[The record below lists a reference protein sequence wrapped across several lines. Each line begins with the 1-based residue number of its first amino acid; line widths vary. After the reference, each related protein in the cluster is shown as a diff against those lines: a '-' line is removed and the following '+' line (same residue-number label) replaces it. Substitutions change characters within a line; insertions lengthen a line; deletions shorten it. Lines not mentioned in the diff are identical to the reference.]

1 MNNGTIIGASP
12 TDNYLLVGLAVLLI
26 STMLAVIH
34 KRRNNAAAVEDEKK
48 KEQLAKASFRVRK
61 SNLMSIAGRGGVR
74 RNNRKKKQPRLNR
87 DQLITGG
94 ESDKAAASWYEWLM
108 SSFFMHMMARLLSI
122 ISFGYLQ
129 LLDDASTTNTT
140 QSSSQQ
146 QQRNTG
152 SRRNKKRANLEG
164 YYDNIAVVGL
174 DCEMVGGGRNGM
186 KSLLARCSV
195 VTLDHIPAQ
204 AIDNNKSQLES
215 LQNLTSLNQNLV
227 VLYDKYVIPKEKIT
241 DYRTEWSGITKSTY
255 SNNNTNSSIPIVS
268 FQQCQNEITQLFAS
282 ISNKKVMVVGHALEN
297 DFEALEITHPI
308 SLVRDTAFFV
318 PYMRQVRTKLYS
330 RKLSALSSEELG
342 IDIQQS
348 SEHPPPL
355 EDEGSDGVS
364 MIQNDSMVG
373 HSSVEDAAAAL
384 RLYWNRCIEWEHSL
398 GYPLSSSGGGG
409 VAATSEWDPLSMYL
423 DGCNLPVAMRGV
435 DFKELFANPPQ
446 DRDDASNEN
455 SSTTDQPRS
464 FSITSRKRDKGNVLT
479 TDWMPVFLSALSPNA
494 TPKLDKVSILW
505 DGAKYR
511 DILKSNNG
519 KQKHQRR
526 AFSSEMSDSI
536 VAEITK
542 DGDTV
547 DDVLFDRLCGS
558 DEAAVAE
565 SRSHQQ
571 IIPLSKAVNILSFD
585 TANQTS
591 ALAEDSLSHYVVIR
605 RKGGGSKTHRR
616 LFDKLHLRRPD
627 EGAVCLSGLTNKLQ
641 RHSWK
646 LARELQR
653 EKGIEKVIECE
664 LRRRQD
670 LKHLVV
676 TDDVYLTERLMRSHD
691 VVVLSFMQ
699 FSNKF

>member
-1 MNNGTIIGASP
+1 M
-12 TDNYLLVGLAVLLI
+12 
-26 STMLAVIH
+26 
-34 KRRNNAAAVEDEKK
+34 KK
-48 KEQLAKASFRVRK
+48 KEELAKASFRVRK
-61 SNLMSIAGRGGVR
+61 SNLMSIAGRGVR
-74 RNNRKKKQPRLNR
+74 RKEKKQKQPRLNR

-94 ESDKAAASWYEWLM
+94 ESDKMGTSWYTWLM
-108 SSFFMHMMARLLSI
+108 SSFMYVMARLLSI
-122 ISFGYLQ
+122 MSFGYLQ
-129 LLDDASTTNTT
+129 LLDDAST
-140 QSSSQQ
+140 QSSSQSE
-146 QQRNTG
+146 QRNVSSG
-152 SRRNKKRANLEG
+152 RNKKRTTLEG

-174 DCEMVGGGRNGM
+174 DCEMVGGGRNGT

-204 AIDNNKSQLES
+204 VIDNNNSQS
-215 LQNLTSLNQNLV
+215 DSRQKLTSLNQNLV

-255 SNNNTNSSIPIVS
+255 SVKNNKSSIPIVS

-282 ISNKKVMVVGHALEN
+282 ISNKKVIVVGHALEN

-342 IDIQQS
+342 IDIQQQQQQS
-348 SEHPPPL
+348 FESPPPL
-355 EDEGSDGVS
+355 EDEDGGGAS

-398 GYPLSSSGGGG
+398 GYPLSSGSDGG
-409 VAATSEWDPLSMYL
+409 AATTAEWAPLSMYL

-435 DFKELFANPPQ
+435 DFKELFAHPPLE
-446 DRDDASNEN
+446 RDGDSISNN
-455 SSTTDQPRS
+455 NNTTDKSRS
-464 FSITSRKRDKGNVLT
+464 FSITSRKRDNGNVHT
-479 TDWMPVFLSALSPNA
+479 IDWMPVFLSALSPNA
-494 TPKLDKVSILW
+494 TPKLERVSILW

-511 DILKSNNG
+511 DILKNGNG
-519 KQKHQRR
+519 KQKQQRR
-526 AFSSEMSDSI
+526 VFNSDKSDSI
-536 VAEITK
+536 IVEITK

-547 DDVLFDRLCGS
+547 DDVLFDRLCCL
-558 DEAAVAE
+558 EETAVE
-565 SRSHQQ
+565 KSRRHRQ
-571 IIPLSKAVNILSFD
+571 IIPLSKAVDILSLD
-585 TANQTS
+585 TSTQTS
-591 ALAEDSLSHYVVIR
+591 VHAEDGLSHYIVIR

-670 LKHLVV
+670 LKYLVV
-676 TDDVYLTERLMRSHD
+676 TDDVYLTERLMRSHA
-691 VVVLSFMQ
+691 VIVLSFMQ
-699 FSNKF
+699 FSNMF

>member
-1 MNNGTIIGASP
+1 
-12 TDNYLLVGLAVLLI
+12 
-26 STMLAVIH
+26 MLAIFH
-34 KRRNNAAAVEDEKK
+34 KKRRNNGAAAVEDVVKK

-61 SNLMSIAGRGGVR
+61 SNLMSIAGRGVR
-74 RNNRKKKQPRLNR
+74 RENKKKRWQQPRLNR
-87 DQLITGG
+87 DQLIVGD
-94 ESDKAAASWYEWLM
+94 ESSDKEAESWYGWLM
-108 SSFFMHMMARLLSI
+108 SSFMYVMARVLSI

-129 LLDDASTTNTT
+129 LLDDIST
-140 QSSSQQ
+140 QSSTRQKEQIISKE
-146 QQRNTG
+146 
-152 SRRNKKRANLEG
+152 RNKNRTSLEG

-174 DCEMVGGGRNGM
+174 DCEMVGGGRHGM

-195 VTLDHIPAQ
+195 VTLDHIPVQ
-204 AIDNNKSQLES
+204 AISGSNSQPGS
-215 LQNLTSLNQNLV
+215 QQNLTSLNQNLV

-255 SNNNTNSSIPIVS
+255 SKNNNNNNNSSIPIVS
-268 FQQCQNEITQLFAS
+268 FQKCQNEITQLFAS
-282 ISNKKVMVVGHALEN
+282 ISNKNVMVVGHALEN
-297 DFEALEITHPI
+297 DFDVLEITHPI
-308 SLVRDTAFFV
+308 SLIRDTAFFV

-330 RKLSALSSEELG
+330 RKLSVLSSEELG

-348 SEHPPPL
+348 SSSSSLSEHPPPL
-355 EDEGSDGVS
+355 EDENGGGGVS
-364 MIQNDSMVG
+364 MIQNDSKVG

-384 RLYWNRCIEWEHSL
+384 RLYWNRCIEWERSL
-398 GYPLSSSGGGG
+398 GYPLSDRDGA
-409 VAATSEWDPLSMYL
+409 VAPSNWSPLSMYL

-435 DFKELFANPPQ
+435 DFKELFATPPH
-446 DRDDASNEN
+446 DTGDDCDLNT
-455 SSTTDQPRS
+455 TTDEPRS
-464 FSITSRKRDKGNVLT
+464 FSITSRKRDNTSVHT

-494 TPKLDKVSILW
+494 TPKLEKVSILW

-511 DILKSNNG
+511 DILKSSNG

-526 AFSSEMSDSI
+526 LFSSDISDSI

-547 DDVLFDRLCGS
+547 DDVLFERLCCS
-558 DEAAVAE
+558 EEAVGAAK

-571 IIPLSKAVNILSFD
+571 IIPLRKAVDILNID
-585 TANQTS
+585 TS
-591 ALAEDSLSHYVVIR
+591 AQTNINAEDSLSHYIVIR

-646 LARELQR
+646 LVRELQR

-670 LKHLVV
+670 LKYLVV
-676 TDDVYLTERLMRSHD
+676 TDDVYLTERLMRSHA
-691 VVVLSFMQ
+691 VLVLSFLQ
-699 FSNKF
+699 FSNMF

>member
-1 MNNGTIIGASP
+1 
-12 TDNYLLVGLAVLLI
+12 
-26 STMLAVIH
+26 
-34 KRRNNAAAVEDEKK
+34 
-48 KEQLAKASFRVRK
+48 LAKASFRVRK
-61 SNLMSIAGRGGVR
+61 SNLMSIAGRGVR
-74 RNNRKKKQPRLNR
+74 RNRKKKQPRLNR

-129 LLDDASTTNTT
+129 LLDDVSTSSNNT

-146 QQRNTG
+146 KQTNS

-195 VTLDHIPAQ
+195 VTLDCIPAQ
-204 AIDNNKSQLES
+204 AIDNNNSQPES
-215 LQNLTSLNQNLV
+215 LQSLTSLNQNLV

-255 SNNNTNSSIPIVS
+255 SNNNNTNSSIPIVS

-297 DFEALEITHPI
+297 DFDALEITHPI

-330 RKLSALSSEELG
+330 RKLSVLSSEELG
-342 IDIQQS
+342 IDIQQQ

-355 EDEGSDGVS
+355 EDEGSGGVS

-398 GYPLSSSGGGG
+398 GYPLSSGGGG

-446 DRDDASNEN
+446 DGDDASIHSDNN
-455 SSTTDQPRS
+455 NTTDQPRS
-464 FSITSRKRDKGNVLT
+464 FSITSRKRDNGNVHT
-479 TDWMPVFLSALSPNA
+479 TDWMPVFLSSLSPNA
-494 TPKLDKVSILW
+494 TPKLEKVSILW

-511 DILKSNNG
+511 DILKSSNG

-526 AFSSEMSDSI
+526 LFSSEMSDSI

-558 DEAAVAE
+558 DEAATAG

-591 ALAEDSLSHYVVIR
+591 ALAADNLSHYVVIR

-676 TDDVYLTERLMRSHD
+676 TDDVYLTERLMRSHA
-691 VVVLSFMQ
+691 VLVLSFMQ
-699 FSNKF
+699 FINMF